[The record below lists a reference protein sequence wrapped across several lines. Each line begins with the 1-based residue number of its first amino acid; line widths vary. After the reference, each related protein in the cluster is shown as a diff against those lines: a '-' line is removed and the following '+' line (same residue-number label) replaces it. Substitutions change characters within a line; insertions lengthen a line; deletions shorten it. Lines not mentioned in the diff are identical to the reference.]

1 MADEEKK
8 KRNNKVTRFGKER
21 FPDEPVAYRPI
32 VRKGGRKQGKADA
45 LQSRV
50 PVKSSVSNPFEEK
63 SKGSAGKRIK
73 KTEAEDPQN
82 TYREV
87 VLRRVIRTISPEA
100 APETPVPKTPVTEP
114 ETSREFSW
122 DDFEDLLS
130 LPSKDPGQK
139 RVSRE
144 DSGDVLRHTED
155 TAAEKEGYPDILRSS
170 ENITER
176 SVTADVDPMEYTPF
190 NRRKKAIAC
199 GVPPRFFYAMSK
211 DGFLDGEITEERVK
225 TALDA
230 FYRRRVQERITNS
243 NLTTREFDIVM
254 QEIENIRQ
262 GSPEVLKTSDLREDM
277 SPDELC
283 KAIIDCVRLRTR
295 R

>member
-8 KRNNKVTRFGKER
+8 ERNNKVTRFGKER

-63 SKGSAGKRIK
+63 LKGSAVKRIK
-73 KTEAEDPQN
+73 RTEQEDPQN
-82 TYREV
+82 THEAIPGRI
-87 VLRRVIRTISPEA
+87 RRTVSPETA
-100 APETPVPKTPVTEP
+100 AQTSFSEP

-122 DDFEDLLS
+122 DDLENLFS
-130 LPSKDPGQK
+130 LPPKDPEEDRMPQK
-139 RVSRE
+139 NIE
-144 DSGDVLRHTED
+144 DVLSHAENTE
-155 TAAEKEGYPDILRSS
+155 AEQEVYPDSFVPP
-170 ENITER
+170 EITIKK
-176 SVTADVDPMEYTPF
+176 TAIADTDPMKLTPF
-190 NRRKKAIAC
+190 NRRKEAIAC

-262 GSPEVLKTSDLREDM
+262 GTPEVLKTSDLREDM